1 MSDYRKKS
9 PSSGRGSGGAK
20 SGAGRGAKPRN
31 FSSDRAPRRS
41 SDDRPRG
48 DTSSRP
54 RRAFDDKPKRDFGDR
69 PRRDFGDKP
78 SRPRSE
84 SSDRPR
90 RSFDDRPKRDFGDR
104 PKRDFSDKP
113 KRDFGDRPRA
123 PRGESSDRP
132 RRDFGDKPSRP
143 RNESS
148 DRPRRS
154 FDDRPKRDFSDRPK
168 RDFSDKPKRDFGDR
182 PRAPRGESSDRPRRD
197 FGDRPR
203 TERKTFTKKEIPAA
217 GSGAIARKGHEN
229 VLYGVHAVVA
239 ALQNPQRTITKIYA
253 TESSQKHVEDFLDT
267 ARHPEITIVDRDAV
281 DRYVPEG
288 AVHQGIAILSEPLPE
303 TFLSDIIS
311 ASRVPNPSR
320 QVVVVLDEVT
330 DPHNVGAIMRSMATF
345 GARAMIVHKYN
356 APTVTGTIA
365 KIATG
370 AAEHIP
376 MVVVTN
382 LAATLEE
389 LQLAGFYVLGL
400 DEKATVSLTAV
411 PRDRSV
417 ALVLGAEGHGLRPK
431 TRSVCD
437 AIAAIPSLGPIAS
450 LNVSNAAAI
459 ALYEVTR
466 EG

>member
-54 RRAFDDKPKRDFGDR
+54 RRNFADKPKRDFGDR

-78 SRPRSE
+78 SRPRTE

-132 RRDFGDKPSRP
+132 RRNFADKPSRP
-143 RNESS
+143 RTESS

-154 FDDRPKRDFSDRPK
+154 FDDRPKRDFGDRPK
-168 RDFSDKPKRDFGDR
+168 RDFSDK
-182 PRAPRGESSDRPRRD
+182 PRRD

-203 TERKTFTKKEIPAA
+203 TERKTFSKKEIPAA

-239 ALQNPQRTITKIYA
+239 ALQNVQRTITKIYA
-253 TESSQKHVEDFLDT
+253 TESSQKHIEDFLDA

-311 ASRVPNPSR
+311 ASRVPNAAR